1 MYRYTLRRSW
11 DTQLPVVLFVGLNPS
26 TADETHDD
34 PTIRR
39 CMGFAR
45 RWGYGGL
52 IVVNL
57 FAFRATNPRALRGA
71 NDPVGPENDAWILR
85 GQAEAERV
93 VTAWGNGGTFRGRAE
108 EVLPRLREPY
118 ALGINQ
124 SGQPVHPLY
133 VRGNVMLRR
142 LCSLQK

>member
-1 MYRYTLRRSW
+1 MYRYTLRRTW
-11 DTQLPVVLFVGLNPS
+11 EPDLPVVLFVGLNPS

-39 CMGFAR
+39 CVGFAR

-57 FAFRATNPRALRGA
+57 FAWQTTDPRALRKA
-71 NDPVGPENDAWILR
+71 IDPVGLENDAWILR
-85 GQAEAERV
+85 GQEEADRV
-93 VTAWGNGGTFRGRAE
+93 VAAWGNGGTFRGRAG

-133 VRGNVMLRR
+133 VRGDVALRR
-142 LCSLQK
+142 F